1 MPLIITPS
9 PPTLF
14 SHHGEVIRDYRGV
27 GLQGAEPED
36 GQEGVDGNTHRG
48 GEPAV
53 FGVCPPWL
61 LPGSPT
67 HFPPPDQPQCL
78 GAKETFGII

>member
-1 MPLIITPS
+1 MTMCLAFCCRRAPWP
-9 PPTLF
+9 
-14 SHHGEVIRDYRGV
+14 GRWY
-27 GLQGAEPED
+27 LQGAEPED

-67 HFPPPDQPQCL
+67 HFPPPHQPQCL